1 MNQFTVFFE
10 VPGQDTSAMCK
21 QRRVYTIVPFI
32 FIGHLELFGWLLMGA
47 LESIFFVIG
56 FCGVRMI
63 DVGSCRAGSFVNPLT
78 SSDNIATEHP
88 QTTYVRSISVFT
100 HT

>member
-1 MNQFTVFFE
+1 MTLMQCVQAKTCFHNCPIHFDWPLGVF
-10 VPGQDTSAMCK
+10 
-21 QRRVYTIVPFI
+21 
-32 FIGHLELFGWLLMGA
+32 WLVANGA

-63 DVGSCRAGSFVNPLT
+63 DVGSCEAGALFPLT
-78 SSDNIATEHP
+78 SYYNIATEHP
-88 QTTYVRSISVFT
+88 QTTHVRSISVFT